1 MQFRIGYCEIQNLL
15 SQKTGK
21 SIPMCY
27 GGPHTLRISYDVNML
42 FKTSSVGIDI
52 NVDRVDNQEIFLSYS
67 GGMGVEFMLKTAL
80 GRVKGQPGAEMM
92 ELMDGNRLVLHL
104 DKNQQLSQIF
114 ERITLRDIF
123 FDDEFVVVDFVTK
136 SV

>member
-1 MQFRIGYCEIQNLL
+1 
-15 SQKTGK
+15 
-21 SIPMCY
+21 
-27 GGPHTLRISYDVNML
+27 
-42 FKTSSVGIDI
+42 
-52 NVDRVDNQEIFLSYS
+52 
-67 GGMGVEFMLKTAL
+67 MGVEFMLKTAL
-80 GRVKGQPGAEMM
+80 GRVKGQPGADMM